1 MVDYDKIIQEQA
13 ARLEDAGFSS
23 KAARGNALELLKL
36 VKKRDEGKV
45 CVPHPKLPKTWIMV
59 SREKAK
65 KMINAKQ

>member
-45 CVPHPKLPKTWIMV
+45 CVPHPKGTKERCGCRTLPPRRYG
-59 SREKAK
+59 SL
-65 KMINAKQ
+65 